1 MEKRSYIIIT
11 LVISM
16 LIVIF
21 GISYNIAL
29 DKYRGSIGD
38 KNLSR
43 EIKDEAYASISTL
56 NDLLQADVDIIL
68 KLKVISNE
76 RELLVKKIKV
86 EDLKNVIFDKLTL
99 KNIESYFNKNNYKL
113 LSNSGK
119 EIVFI
124 KESKFEPEKY
134 YMGITSDGYLAIFK
148 CNYEGN
154 LFLEDPISD
163 KSTIE
168 VNDLSDNDREL
179 IENFQIKYDN
189 KDEALIDLEQME

>member
-16 LIVIF
+16 LLVIF

-29 DKYRGSIGD
+29 NKYKGSIVDENMSSG
-38 KNLSR
+38 N
-43 EIKDEAYASISTL
+43 KDEVYASISTL
-56 NDLLQADVDIIL
+56 NNLLPADVDIIL
-68 KLKVISNE
+68 KLKVTSSE
-76 RELLVKKIKV
+76 KELLVKKIKA
-86 EDLKNVIFDKLTL
+86 EDLKNVIYDKLTL

-113 LSNSGK
+113 LTNSEK
-119 EIVFI
+119 EIVFL

-134 YMGITSDGYLAIFK
+134 YLGITSDRYLAVFK

-163 KSTIE
+163 KSTIYIE
-168 VNDLSDNDREL
+168 DLDDNTREL

-189 KDEALIDLEQME
+189 KEEALIELEQME